1 VKKLI
6 PLLCCVSALAWAD
19 IGPKKPGPT
28 AKKEAPKADAL
39 KSDIPKAELTA
50 DEKKKALYAL
60 GAMVAQRTPLASSA
74 LTEEELAEVLAGFS
88 DAAMGK
94 ELREK
99 VPEVMP
105 KVDQFLRERQKERAE
120 AEKVKG
126 AAYLES
132 QAKAAG
138 AQKTPSGLI
147 YIETAAGSGA
157 TPVPTD
163 TVKVHYRGTLING
176 TEFDS
181 SFKRGTPAEFPL
193 GGVIK
198 CWTEGLQKMKVGGK
212 AKLVCPSDIAYGERG
227 APPNIPGNSV
237 LNFEVELI
245 EIKGKTEGQP
255 K

>member
-1 VKKLI
+1 MKKLI

-19 IGPKKPGPT
+19 IGPKKAAPP
-28 AKKEAPKADAL
+28 KKDAPKAEAMKTDV
-39 KSDIPKAELTA
+39 PKAELSA
-50 DEKKKALYAL
+50 EDKKKALYAL

-74 LTEEELAEVLAGFS
+74 LTEEELTEVLAGFS

-126 AAYLES
+126 AKYLEE
-132 QAKAAG
+132 QAKVAG
-138 AQKTPSGLI
+138 AQKTASGLI
-147 YIETAAGSGA
+147 YIETQPGTGA
-157 TPVPTD
+157 TPAPTD

-193 GGVIK
+193 SGVIK
-198 CWTEGLQKMKVGGK
+198 CWTEGVAKMKVGGK
-212 AKLVCPSDIAYGERG
+212 AKLICPSDIAYGERG

-245 EIKGKTEGQP
+245 EIKGK
-255 K
+255 